1 MNSENNF
8 KDNEELIK
16 KIKRLEQLYISK
28 EALAS
33 LGELLPG
40 FTHEINTPLGVAIT
54 AISYLDKMYKKTSDL
69 LNEGM
74 LKKSELVD
82 FFEITGESIEII
94 TSNLGRAVA
103 MVLDFKEVSIHH
115 NNDEKMDFDLD
126 RYLNTIIKTLKPIY
140 KHSAQE
146 VVLESVPLIVHSYPS
161 AFSHVFTNL
170 ITNSVIHGFTDDF
183 KGSIKIRL
191 KVEDHLI
198 ITYEDDGGGINED
211 YKDRIFEPY
220 FTTAQEKGGSGL
232 GMSIV
237 KSVIEEQLNG
247 SIHYDSN
254 HDKGVRFIIDLPLEL
269 IKKEIK

>member
-1 MNSENNF
+1 MNSEKNLNE
-8 KDNEELIK
+8 NEELVKRIK
-16 KIKRLEQLYISK
+16 MLEQLYISK

-54 AISYLDKMYKKTSDL
+54 AISYLDKMYKKTFNL
-69 LNEGM
+69 LNQGK
-74 LKKSELVD
+74 LKKSELED

-146 VVLESVPLIVHSYPS
+146 VILDSTPLIVHSYPS

-170 ITNSVIHGFTDDF
+170 ITNSVTHGFTDDF
-183 KGSIKIRL
+183 KGIIKITL

-198 ITYEDDGGGINED
+198 ITYEDDGIGIDENHHE
-211 YKDRIFEPY
+211 RIFEPY

-247 SIHYDSN
+247 SIHYDNN
-254 HDKGVRFIIDLPLEL
+254 HDKGVKFIIDLPLEL